1 MTVEEID
8 IIVSQLKPYTKS
20 TLIAEVSI
28 HGIGQ
33 IELEIEVGA
42 EKVVNSELLKSILG
56 YITQN
61 IESIKEKGN
70 ILLNSFT
77 NVKEFKSPK
86 VNAKIDFNLVGISI
100 NNYERIHNQFK
111 LVFDYDYELIHQNED
126 LLGYRTVNYSGS
138 KNQFYLSG
146 VNWIY

>member
-1 MTVEEID
+1 MTREEID
-8 IIVSQLKPYTKS
+8 IIVNQLKPYSKS

-33 IELEIEVGA
+33 IELEIEIRND
-42 EKVVNSELLKSILG
+42 KDVNSVILKSILD

-61 IESIKEKGN
+61 IDSIKEKAN
-70 ILLNSFT
+70 ILLNTFN
-77 NVKEFKSPK
+77 NVKEFKVSS
-86 VNAKIDFNLVGISI
+86 VNKNIEFNLVGISI
-100 NNYERIHNQFK
+100 NNDEKIHNQFK
-111 LVFDYDYELIHQNED
+111 LVFDYDYQLIHQND
-126 LLGYRTVNYSGS
+126 DTLGYRTVNYSGD